1 MKAYGL
7 TILRVTVGALYLL
20 HAYRLLVVTTP
31 AGTAGFITRAFGLP
45 HPTLLAY
52 IVIAAHGLG
61 GLLLLVGLLTRG
73 AAAVNVLITAMILVR
88 VHVPP
93 HGLLGGPAIFQ
104 PGAAGG
110 FEYALLLT
118 AATVTLLLLGSG
130 PLALRPSR

>member
-52 IVIAAHGLG
+52 IVIAGMLEYTFIYDH
-61 GLLLLVGLLTRG
+61 TRG
-73 AAAVNVLITAMILVR
+73 SLLAVMTLMLVTFTLNVPILLAFTVARFQAVGPADAAVD
-88 VHVPP
+88 
-93 HGLLGGPAIFQ
+93 
-104 PGAAGG
+104 
-110 FEYALLLT
+110 
-118 AATVTLLLLGSG
+118 S
-130 PLALRPSR
+130 